1 LEAIVSLTTWDESYS
16 VKVSQCDADHKKL
29 FELINTLHN
38 AMSERDR
45 KAVVAQVIDE
55 LTDYATYH
63 FATEEAML
71 EKTKYP
77 QLASHRREHLIF
89 TDEARRLQRD
99 LAALKGGQALTVVV
113 FLNDWLLNH
122 IRQTDQRFSAHLNAG
137 GIF

>member
-1 LEAIVSLTTWDESYS
+1 
-16 VKVSQCDADHKKL
+16 
-29 FELINTLHN
+29 
-38 AMSERDR
+38 MSERDR

-71 EKTKYP
+71 ENTKYP

-89 TDEARRLQRD
+89 TDEARRLKRD

-122 IRQTDQRFSAHLNAG
+122 IRQTDQRYSAHLNAG